1 MVTTSF
7 PLRRGRNANLSPAKY
22 SLMPNL
28 RLLFFPI
35 LILLGCTSGAQQNE
49 QHAFTN
55 DLVHESSPYLLQ
67 HAHNPVNWQP
77 WGEKALAQA
86 KAENKLLL
94 ISIGY
99 AACHWCHVME
109 HESFEDTV
117 VANLM
122 NKHFVCIKVDR
133 EERPDV
139 DDVYMTACQL
149 VSQGS
154 CGWPLNS
161 FALPDGRPVWAGTYF
176 PKKNWLEI
184 LEYFQQEWEK
194 SPEGMKE
201 YAAQLAQGLT
211 ISDQVPTAV
220 GTPEFDQKTLDGIA
234 RKMLQ
239 SIDFKKGGRQGAP
252 KFPMPNNYLFLLE
265 TQHQNGDEKA
275 LNAVTT
281 TLDGMANGG
290 IFDQLGGGFAR
301 YSTDEDWLV
310 PHFEKMLYD
319 NAQLVSL
326 YSQAFQVT
334 KNPEY
339 QRIVEETLGFVAR
352 ELTSPDGAFY
362 SSLDA
367 DSDGEEGK
375 FYVWT
380 KAEIGAVLADEK
392 TTAAFCD
399 FYEVTE
405 KGNWEEGK
413 NILHRRRAAADVAK
427 RQNMTEA
434 ELNALI
440 VKAKAKLFA
449 VRSKRVRPPLDDKSL
464 TAWNGLMVKGYVDAY
479 RAFGNRAWLD
489 AALKNGNLTLQKIMQ
504 PDHRLNRNYKNG
516 KSVINGFLD
525 DYALT
530 AEAFTALY
538 QVTFDEKWLNAAK
551 ALMDYAV
558 QHFYDEKTGFF
569 FFTSDLDPPLV
580 ARKTETTDNV
590 IPGSNSLM
598 ASNLHVLGEYFY
610 DEKYRE
616 MARQMM
622 HNMSGVMAKS
632 ESPDYY
638 SNWGRLYLNYVRPPY
653 EVAVVGKD
661 FAKKRDALL
670 RNYLPHVLLLGGST
684 EGSLELLKDKLQAGE
699 TMIYVCQNKVCKLPV
714 REVEK
719 AIALMKG

>member
-1 MVTTSF
+1 MSK
-7 PLRRGRNANLSPAKY
+7 LRF
-22 SLMPNL
+22 
-28 RLLFFPI
+28 LFFPI
-35 LILLGCTSGAQQNE
+35 LLLIGCASGAQKNGE
-49 QHAFTN
+49 HLYTN
-55 DLVHESSPYLLQ
+55 DLIHESSPYLLQ

-86 KAENKLLL
+86 KAENKFLL

-109 HESFEDTV
+109 HESFEDTT

-122 NKHFVCIKVDR
+122 NKYFVTIKVDR

-149 VSQGS
+149 VSKNG
-154 CGWPLNS
+154 CGWPLNA

-176 PKKNWLEI
+176 PKKNWLEV
-184 LEYFQQEWEK
+184 LEYFQGEWEK
-194 SPEGMKE
+194 SPDKMRE
-201 YAAQLAQGLT
+201 YGADLVKGLAV
-211 ISDQVPTAV
+211 SDQVPGTA
-220 GTPEFDQKTLDGIA
+220 GAAEFSEKTMKDMA
-234 RKMLQ
+234 QKMLQ
-239 SIDFKKGGRQGAP
+239 GIDFKRGGRQGAP

-265 TQHQNGDEKA
+265 NHHFSGDEKA
-275 LNAVTT
+275 LKAVTT

-334 KNPEY
+334 KNGEY
-339 QRIVEETLGFVAR
+339 QRIVEETLTFIER

-375 FYVWT
+375 FYVWE
-380 KAEIGAVLADEK
+380 KKEIEAVLADEK
-392 TTAAFCD
+392 MAATFCD
-399 FYEVTE
+399 FYEVSE
-405 KGNWEEGK
+405 KGNWENGK
-413 NILHRRRAAADVAK
+413 NILHRKRSAAVIAK
-427 RQNMTEA
+427 RNNLTEA
-434 ELNALI
+434 ALNELI
-440 VKAKAKLFA
+440 AKAKTKLFV

-479 RAFGNRAWLD
+479 RAFGNKKWLD
-489 AALKNGNLTLQKIMQ
+489 AALKNGNLTLDKIMQ
-504 PDHRLNRNYKNG
+504 PDHSLRRNYKDG
-516 KSVINGFLD
+516 KLVINAFLD

-538 QVTFDEKWLNAAK
+538 QVTFDEKWLNAARD
-551 ALMDYAV
+551 LTEYAF

-569 FFTSDLDPPLV
+569 FYTSDLDPPLV
-580 ARKTETTDNV
+580 ARKMETADNV
-590 IPGSNSLM
+590 IPASNSLM
-598 ASNLHVLGEYFY
+598 ANNLYVLGEFFY
-610 DEKYRE
+610 DEKYRKT
-616 MARQMM
+616 AQQMM
-622 HNMSGVMAKS
+622 QKMANVMVKS

-638 SNWGRLYLNYVRPPY
+638 SNWGRLYLQYLRPVYV
-653 EVAVVGKD
+653 VAIVGED
-661 FAKKRDALL
+661 FAKKRDDLL
-670 RNYLPHVLLLGGST
+670 RNYLPNALLMGGST

-714 REVEK
+714 REVQ
-719 AIALMKG
+719 AALGLINDFNQKNSLGR